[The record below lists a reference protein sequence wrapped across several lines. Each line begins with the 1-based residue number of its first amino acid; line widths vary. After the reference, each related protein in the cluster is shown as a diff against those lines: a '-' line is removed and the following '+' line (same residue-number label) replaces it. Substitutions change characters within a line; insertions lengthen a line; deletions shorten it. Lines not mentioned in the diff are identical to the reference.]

1 MTRIHGLDLARA
13 LAVIGMMAAH
23 LGPDHPVT
31 RGYPSVLFA
40 VLAGVS
46 MGIIAARRPGG
57 LPDTR
62 FRLLLRGVILVGFGL
77 MLSLAQT
84 GILEVL
90 TAIGLSY
97 VLLLPV
103 VGWSV
108 RRLAVLLAV
117 LVVGAPLLIAADTYY
132 VISWGDHA
140 VADLFT
146 GTYPLLAWLAYLTA
160 GLLIHRLV
168 IVGGAVSRQVWL
180 TVTGLVLL
188 AGTQLIIE
196 ATDFRVAPGDILNP
210 IGAYLQG
217 EPHSGGLLDVLG
229 SAGAAMV
236 VTGTCLLLCRVGAV
250 VWTSYP
256 LRALGSMSLTVY
268 VTHVL
273 VTGWSRGRLI
283 SLGTAYDGQFQPVPG
298 ANFGWTMYTPY
309 DPVTNAAPTPEPSWL
324 WMFGAQLVLL
334 ILFASLWRWRF
345 RRGPLEWGVHRV
357 IERSVKEGSRPR
369 L

>member
-13 LAVIGMMAAH
+13 LAVTGMMAAH

-46 MGIIAARRPGG
+46 MGIISARAPGN
-57 LPDTR
+57 LPGTR
-62 FRLLLRGVILVGFGL
+62 FRLLLRGVILVGLGL
-77 MLSLAQT
+77 VLSLAQT
-84 GILEVL
+84 GIVEVL

-103 VGWSV
+103 VAWPA
-108 RRLAVLLAV
+108 RRLGVLLAV
-117 LVVGAPLLIAADTYY
+117 LVVGGPLLIAADTYY
-132 VISWGDHA
+132 VISWGDRA

-146 GTYPLLAWLAYLTA
+146 GTYPLLAWLSYLTA

-168 IVGGAVSRQVWL
+168 ITGGAVSRQAWL
-180 TVTGLVLL
+180 VGVGLVLL

-196 ATDFRVAPGDILNP
+196 ATDFRVGPRDILNL

-217 EPHSGGLLDVLG
+217 EPHSGGLLDVVG

-250 VWTSYP
+250 VWASYP

-283 SLGTAYDGQFQPVPG
+283 SLGTIYDGQFRPVPEG
-298 ANFGWTMYTPY
+298 NVGWTMYTPVE
-309 DPVTNAAPTPEPSWL
+309 PVTNAAFSPEPSWL
-324 WMFGAQLVLL
+324 WMFGTQLVVLL
-334 ILFASLWRWRF
+334 LFTSLWRWRF

-357 IERSVKEGSRPR
+357 IERTVGGDPRPS

>member
-23 LGPDHPVT
+23 LGPGYPVT
-31 RGYPSVLFA
+31 GGYPSVLFA

-46 MGIIAARRPGG
+46 MGIISARTPAD

-77 MLSLAQT
+77 LLSVVQT
-84 GILEVL
+84 GIVEVL

-103 VGWSV
+103 VAWSA

-117 LVVGAPLLIAADTYY
+117 LVAAGPLLIAVDTYY
-132 VISWGDHA
+132 VVNWGDPA
-140 VADLFT
+140 VADLLT
-146 GTYPLLAWLAYLTA
+146 GTYPLLAWLAYLTV

-168 IVGGAVSRQVWL
+168 LTGAAVTRQVWL
-180 TVTGLVLL
+180 AGIGLLLL
-188 AGTQLIIE
+188 AAVQLIIE
-196 ATDFRVAPGDILNP
+196 ATDFRVGPGDILNP

-217 EPHSGGLLDVLG
+217 GPHTGGLLDVIG
-229 SAGAAMV
+229 SAGAAMM
-236 VTGTCLLLCRVGAV
+236 VTGLCLLLCRVGAV
-250 VWTSYP
+250 VWISYP
-256 LRALGSMSLTVY
+256 LRALGAMSLTVY

-273 VTGWSRGRLI
+273 VTGWYRDNLV
-283 SLGTAYDGQFQPVPG
+283 SLHTVYDGQFQPVPG
-298 ANFGWTMYTPY
+298 ADFGWTMYTPL
-309 DPVTNAAPTPEPSWL
+309 DTAISPEPNWL
-324 WMFGAQLVLL
+324 WMFGIQLVVLL
-334 ILFASLWRWRF
+334 IFASLWRRRL

-357 IERSVKEGSRPR
+357 IESTVGGPPRPVN
-369 L
+369 